1 MAKNIPQ
8 LNPVKKALL
17 ISGLCISTGINSQA
31 QSITLYR
38 TSVIVP
44 PTFTTLSAAIAAT
57 LPGDSLVL
65 SPSTFKENG
74 LIINHDLKITGTSD
88 TNGMTTIDAELK
100 GRAILINAGQ
110 VALKSLAIINGKVKD
125 GAGGGVCN
133 YGTKPLLFS
142 GNAKVMNCSVS
153 GIFAKGGGI
162 YSASRVDLT
171 ENTIVSNNTA
181 QEEGGGVYAYSTF
194 TMRGNAK
201 LSNNKADGSG
211 GGVFC
216 EANGGVLVADFSS
229 VNNNTALVAGGGIFG
244 VGSIENQAVV
254 SENKADFGGGIA
266 GFNDIIFLRDTATIT
281 NNSATTSGGGIWLNN
296 CALYGYDLFHITN
309 NKVTSS
315 GGTNFGG
322 AIYNVNGSMLV
333 SGGVIMGNQ
342 SPVSAIY
349 NTSGSA
355 PVNIRFNSTH
365 FFNPKADGTRQAEI
379 FNSPSLASSV
389 INFNSDYCWWGQN
402 DTTNLIADRPG
413 TSSGKMTSYAMLT
426 WLLNNGVA
434 IDPMASSFP
443 LSADFRLNDGTKMD
457 SLTLRSIKGV
467 FTANKGS
474 FNSGT
479 SYIDTLNY
487 VRSVYKAPVGAD
499 SISVLA
505 YVDADTF
512 KSAKIAVFGVSNI
525 AHKNT
530 NTSIKVYPNPAT
542 ENITIADAVT
552 GTKINLY
559 SIDGRLLQQKTS
571 SNNIEQMNLSN
582 IPNGTYI
589 LQLIDPSGQKAST
602 KIIKQ

>member
-1 MAKNIPQ
+1 MTKNILKQ
-8 LNPVKKALL
+8 LPLKKTLL
-17 ISGLCISTGINSQA
+17 ISALFISAGVNSRA

-38 TSVIVP
+38 TGVIVP
-44 PTFTTLSAAIAAT
+44 PTFSSVGAAIAAT

-65 SPSTFKENG
+65 SPSTFKENS
-74 LIINHDLKITGTSD
+74 LVINHDLKITGTSD
-88 TNGMTTIDAELK
+88 TAGMTTIDAEMK
-100 GRAILINAGQ
+100 GRVILINAGQ
-110 VALKSLAIINGKVKD
+110 VELQSLAIINGKIKD

-133 YGTKPLLFS
+133 LSTKPLLLS
-142 GNAKVMNCSVS
+142 GNTKVMNCSVS
-153 GIFAKGGGI
+153 GIFAKGGGV
-162 YSASRVDLT
+162 YSAGRVDLIQ
-171 ENTIVSNNTA
+171 NTIVSNNTA

-216 EANGGVLVADFSS
+216 EANSGILVADFST
-229 VNNNTALVAGGGIFG
+229 VTNNIALVAGGGIFG

-254 SENKADFGGGIA
+254 SDNKADFGGGIA

-281 NNSATTSGGGIWLNN
+281 NNSATTAGGGIWLNN
-296 CALYGYDLFHITN
+296 CGLYGYDLFHITN
-309 NKVTSS
+309 NKITSS
-315 GGTNFGG
+315 GGTNYGG
-322 AIYNVNGSMLV
+322 AIYNVNGSILV
-333 SGGVIMGNQ
+333 TGGVIMGNQ
-342 SPVSAIY
+342 SPISAVY
-349 NTSGSA
+349 NTAGSA
-355 PVNIRFNSTH
+355 AINVKFNSTH

-389 INFNSDYCWWGQN
+389 INFTSDYCWWGQN

-413 TSSGKMTSYAMLT
+413 TSSGKMTSYVKLT
-426 WLLNNGVA
+426 WLLNNGVT
-434 IDPMASSFP
+434 IDPLASSFP

-474 FNSGT
+474 FTPSI
-479 SYIDTLNY
+479 SYIDTINY
-487 VRSVYKAPVGAD
+487 VRSVYKAAAGAD
-499 SISVLA
+499 SIMVTA

-512 KSAKIAVFGVSNI
+512 KSAKIAVVGLSI
-525 AHKNT
+525 AN
-530 NTSIKVYPNPAT
+530 NSLNNKVKIYPNPAT
-542 ENITIADAVT
+542 ENIHIADAPL

-559 SIDGRLLQQKTS
+559 SIDGRMLQQQIS

-582 IPNGTYI
+582 LTNGTYI
-589 LQLIDPSGQKAST
+589 LQLIDAKGQKASS